1 MPSILTMSN
10 IKARFLIISDTYAS
24 PSLLSS
30 LSTMPVDVI
39 IHCGNLT
46 QESKLSEF
54 ASALAFFKAINGPL
68 KLVIPGSHDFTLD
81 DAVYETKITET
92 ATNLRIKKK
101 EEIYKTY
108 GKKGQARQLL
118 CSEQA
123 KKDGIFFLDEGR
135 HHFAL
140 GNGASLSVY
149 ASPYTPRASSDDD
162 DDDDDYQG
170 QGNKNW
176 SFQYTK
182 SQGHVFDIGY
192 SADVVITHGPP
203 LGVLDVTAA
212 SDPKTHAG
220 CPFLFAAVAMAR
232 PRLHCF
238 GHVPAGW
245 GAKIVRWRDRPA

>member
-1 MPSILTMSN
+1 MPPILTMSN
-10 IKARFLIISDTYAS
+10 IKARFLIISDTHAS
-24 PSLLSS
+24 PSLPSS
-30 LSTMPVDVI
+30 LPAMPVDVI

-54 ASALAFFKAINGPL
+54 ASVLAFFKAINGPL

-92 ATNLRIKKK
+92 ATNLGVKEK
-101 EEIYKTY
+101 EEIYRIY
-108 GKKGQARQLL
+108 GKMGQARQLL

-149 ASPYTPRASSDDD
+149 ASPYTRASS
-162 DDDDDYQG
+162 DDYQG
-170 QGNKNW
+170 QGKENW
-176 SFQYTK
+176 GFQYTK

-192 SADVVITHGPP
+192 TADVVITHGPP
-203 LGVLDVTAA
+203 LGVLDVTA
-212 SDPKTHAG
+212 SDAKIRAG
-220 CPFLFAAVAMAR
+220 CPLLFAAVAMAR

-238 GHVPAGW
+238 GHVHAGW
-245 GAKIVRWRDRPA
+245 GAKLIRWRDRPA